1 MKIAIVSLSY
11 LPISNQSMGGLEAF
25 VYSLSKKLIENGHNI
40 TLFGL
45 EESKIDGKVIGITN
59 LKNLREENLPLDN
72 KYFVRRYVT
81 YQMMALKE
89 ALKYDFD
96 CIHVNLAEWQSG
108 FLLNSDK
115 NIVVTAHGNYL
126 DKSLTKKIFAEYPQ
140 TKLVTTSKYS
150 FNHLFT
156 EYKNKYLVYNGIDLD
171 NFKFNQSPKDYL
183 VWMGRITPIK
193 APHVAIEVAKKLN
206 KKLIIAGGI
215 DYQDYFDEKIKPS
228 LNKNIEYVGPIFGKE
243 KNDLLANAQAL
254 LFTSDYPESFG
265 MVPVEAMACG
275 TPVATFRKGA
285 LPEVVK
291 NGETGFVVDNVDEM
305 INKIKNIQ
313 QISRQDCRQ
322 WVEKNFTLDRMVDEY
337 LAIYRK

>member
-171 NFKFNQSPKDYL
+171 NFKFNQS
-183 VWMGRITPIK
+183 R
-193 APHVAIEVAKKLN
+193 
-206 KKLIIAGGI
+206 
-215 DYQDYFDEKIKPS
+215 
-228 LNKNIEYVGPIFGKE
+228 
-243 KNDLLANAQAL
+243 
-254 LFTSDYPESFG
+254 
-265 MVPVEAMACG
+265 
-275 TPVATFRKGA
+275 
-285 LPEVVK
+285 
-291 NGETGFVVDNVDEM
+291 
-305 INKIKNIQ
+305 Q
-313 QISRQDCRQ
+313 Q
-322 WVEKNFTLDRMVDEY
+322 
-337 LAIYRK
+337 